1 MLNDLRQ
8 SLRLFTRTP
17 GFAAAA
23 VASIGLAVGA
33 NAAIFSL
40 ADALF
45 LRPLDV
51 PEPSRLVT
59 VGTRPWRNDG
69 LQSMADYADFRDAN
83 RSFEN
88 VAAVRIV
95 RAGLARDSNAPA
107 ELRMGFAVS
116 ANFLR
121 AFGVRPEAG
130 LAGGRGLT
138 GSLGAPSFDPVLFTL
153 MPIALLATTLLA
165 AAIPAKRAASL
176 DPQRALRHD

>member
-40 ADALF
+40 ADAVF

-95 RAGLARDSNAPA
+95 RAGVTRHSDAPA

-116 ANFLR
+116 SNFRQRLDRGARGTVVRSR
-121 AFGVRPEAG
+121 AVHAGADRAARHDAARGRNPSEARGVDRSA
-130 LAGGRGLT
+130 AR
-138 GSLGAPSFDPVLFTL
+138 
-153 MPIALLATTLLA
+153 A
-165 AAIPAKRAASL
+165 AARLIFVGLGLMA
-176 DPQRALRHD
+176 